1 MIELQVTLY
10 SDKGRR
16 PLSTLVKVESMHDYN
31 LNKTKIQMQAVQ
43 AICAKRY
50 MTASDLRKY
59 GYTGIKV
66 RVYDREKIKQE
77 NTARY
82 EQIKKERGWA

>member
-16 PLSTLVKVESMHDYN
+16 PLSTLVKVDSMQEYN
-31 LNKTKIQMQAVQ
+31 ANKTKIQLQAVQ

-50 MTASDLRKY
+50 MTGADLRKY
-59 GYTGIKV
+59 GYTGIRV